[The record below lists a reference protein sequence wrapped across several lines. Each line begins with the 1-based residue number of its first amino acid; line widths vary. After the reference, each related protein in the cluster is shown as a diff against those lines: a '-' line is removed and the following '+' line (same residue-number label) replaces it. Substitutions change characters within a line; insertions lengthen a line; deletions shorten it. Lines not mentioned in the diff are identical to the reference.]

1 MFYVMGS
8 GLVATEQDVEI
19 NPMSNAHRQPTQNTE
34 LIIAVYKKN
43 SVNVRSVAEVKRLI
57 AYFNAV
63 RVPVRIFSY
72 HQGCRKKLRTKIVK
86 SITFYKYIGSRTMND

>member
-34 LIIAVYKKN
+34 LIIAVYKKTV
-43 SVNVRSVAEVKRLI
+43 STCALLPK
-57 AYFNAV
+57 
-63 RVPVRIFSY
+63 
-72 HQGCRKKLRTKIVK
+72 
-86 SITFYKYIGSRTMND
+86 

>member
-34 LIIAVYKKN
+34 LIIAVYKKKQCQRALCC
-43 SVNVRSVAEVKRLI
+43 RSETIDSLFQRCKSTGSDFQLSPRLSQKVT
-57 AYFNAV
+57 YEN
-63 RVPVRIFSY
+63 R
-72 HQGCRKKLRTKIVK
+72 
-86 SITFYKYIGSRTMND
+86 